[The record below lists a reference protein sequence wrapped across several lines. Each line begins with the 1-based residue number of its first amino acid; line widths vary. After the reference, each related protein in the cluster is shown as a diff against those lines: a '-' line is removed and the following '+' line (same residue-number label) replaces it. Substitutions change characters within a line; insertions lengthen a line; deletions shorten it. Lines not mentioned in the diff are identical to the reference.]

1 MALERLV
8 AAVKERVFFEE
19 FDALYYFHG
28 STPNWEMQGFHF
40 HNQYEI
46 LLFLCDGPRL
56 EIGDRVYLAKTG
68 DLFVINNKE
77 YHRTVMTEDQ
87 PYNRYVL
94 MFEPEILSRMEG
106 VFGYEFSVFFE
117 KRGEEFVHKLHL
129 EVENLARVEQLFRK
143 IETCINSRRN
153 DEDMVRLQLSILELV
168 TAINEMYRFFM
179 NDSLVGPDTGE
190 RTAAKREEDFR
201 DPILYRERVEQ
212 IKKYITAHVEERL
225 DLDELAGKFY
235 LNRYYLSHYF
245 KKETGFTVLQYV
257 TNQKIIAAKGLL
269 KEGHS
274 VTEVA
279 ARLAYNSD
287 SHFIAVFKK
296 GTGITPKK
304 YAQSQKSNNV

>member
-1 MALERLV
+1 M
-8 AAVKERVFFEE
+8 KERVFFEE

-28 STPNWEMQGFHF
+28 STRNWEMQGFHF

-46 LLFLCDGPRL
+46 ILFLCDGPRL
-56 EIGDRVYLAKTG
+56 EIGDRVYQAKTG

-77 YHRTVMTEDQ
+77 YHRTTMTENQ

-94 MFEPEILSRMEG
+94 MFEPELLSRME
-106 VFGYEFSVFFE
+106 VAFGYEFSVLFG
-117 KRGEEFVHKLHL
+117 KRGEGFVHKLHL
-129 EVENLARVEQLFRK
+129 EVENLAWVEHLFRK
-143 IETCINSRRN
+143 IEACINSRRN
-153 DEDMVRLQLSILELV
+153 DEDMVRIQLSILELV
-168 TAINEMYRFFM
+168 TAINEMHQFFVS
-179 NDSLVGPDTGE
+179 DSLARPDADEMTG
-190 RTAAKREEDFR
+190 AKRAEDFR
-201 DPILYRERVEQ
+201 DPIPYRERVEQ

-225 DLDELAGKFY
+225 DLDELAGEFY

-304 YAQSQKSNNV
+304 YAQAQKSNIV